1 MTSKSLILAA
11 AAVSALTAAA
21 PALAQQG
28 AATGPLSARIGHYD
42 PSRMAHQQHVH
53 EGAGS
58 MSFGALLG
66 AQALSTNLL
75 FLHRGVIDPHS
86 GIGQHFHNACEE
98 MFVILD
104 GDDIQF
110 TINGRTAVLKTP
122 AGAPDR
128 MGNAHGIY
136 NPSDRPVQWLN
147 INVGL
152 NKNYDNFDLTDDRV
166 GAPLDKIPQFVNFH
180 MDPAMMR
187 PAPASLNAGG
197 TVTYRRLLAP
207 QVFMTSWS
215 FFDQIDIP
223 AGGKIAPTPDANMSE
238 AYYVNKGAG
247 SVTVNGETVQIKAG
261 DAIPVDLGVAHSF
274 TQSGNEP
281 LELLVIGVAKDLAA
295 KQAFMAAPPP
305 PFPGGRGGRG
315 AGGGRGGDAGGRG
328 APPAGR

>member
-1 MTSKSLILAA
+1 MTRKSFAFAA
-11 AAVSALTAAA
+11 AAAALLAAA

-42 PSRMAHQQHVH
+42 PSKMAHQQHVH

-75 FLHRGVIDPHS
+75 FLHRGVIDAHS

-104 GDDIQF
+104 GDDAQF
-110 TINGRTAVLKTP
+110 TVNGRTATLKTP

-136 NPSDRPVQWLN
+136 NPSDKPIQWMN

-152 NKNYDNFDLTDDRV
+152 SKTYDNFDLHDDRV

-180 MDPAMMR
+180 MDPALMR
-187 PAPASLNAGG
+187 PAPPTLHAAGV
-197 TVTYRRLLAP
+197 VTWRRLLAP
-207 QVFMTSWS
+207 SVFMTPWA

-223 AGGKIAPTPDANMSE
+223 AGAKIAPTPDANMSE

-247 SVTVNGETVQIKAG
+247 SVTVGAETVQIKAG
-261 DAIPVDLGVAHSF
+261 DAIPVDLGQVHSF
-274 TQSGNEP
+274 TQSGAEP
-281 LELLVIGVAKDLAA
+281 LELLVVGVAKDMAA
-295 KQAFMAAPPP
+295 KQAFMAQPPP
-305 PFPGGRGGRG
+305 GFGRGGRGGRG
-315 AGGGRGGDAGGRG
+315 PARGR
-328 APPAGR
+328 

>member
-1 MTSKSLILAA
+1 MRLYVA
-11 AAVSALTAAA
+11 TAAIALMATA

-28 AATGPLSARIGHYD
+28 QASGPLSARIGHYD
-42 PSRMAHQQHVH
+42 PARMAHQKNVH
-53 EGAGS
+53 DGAGT
-58 MSFGALLG
+58 MSFGPLLG

-110 TINGRTAVLKTP
+110 TINGRTATLKTP
-122 AGAPDR
+122 AGVPDR

-136 NPSDRPVQWLN
+136 NPSDKPVQWLN

-152 NKNYDNFDLTDDRV
+152 NKNYDNFDLQDDRV
-166 GAPLDKIPQFVNFH
+166 GVALDKVPQFVNFH
-180 MDPAMMR
+180 MDQAQMR
-187 PAPASLNAGG
+187 PAPETLHATDA
-197 TVTYRRLLAP
+197 VTQRRLLAP

-223 AGGKIAPTPDANMSE
+223 AGGAIAPAPDAGMSE

-274 TQSGNEP
+274 TQSGSEP

-295 KQAFMAAPPP
+295 KAAFMAQPPV
-305 PFPGGRGGRG
+305 FPAGGRGGRG
-315 AGGGRGGDAGGRG
+315 GRGVAPAPGR
-328 APPAGR
+328 

>member
-1 MTSKSLILAA
+1 MTRKSSVFAA
-11 AAVSALTAAA
+11 AAVSALIAAA

-28 AATGPLSARIGHYD
+28 AATGPLAARIGHYD
-42 PSRMAHQQHVH
+42 PAKMAHQQHVH

-110 TINGRTAVLKTP
+110 TINGRTATLKTP

-136 NPSDRPVQWLN
+136 NPSDKPVQWLN

-152 NKNYDNFDLTDDRV
+152 NKNYDNFDLGDDRV
-166 GAPLDKIPQFVNFH
+166 DAPLDKIPQFVNFH
-180 MDPAMMR
+180 MDQALMR
-187 PAPASLNAGG
+187 PAPASLNATGA
-197 TVTYRRLLAP
+197 VTHRRLLAP
-207 QVFMTSWS
+207 SVFMTSWA

-223 AGGKIAPTPDANMSE
+223 AGAKIAPTPDANMSE

-261 DAIPVDLGVAHSF
+261 DAIPVDLGQVHSF
-274 TQSGNEP
+274 SQSGSEP

-295 KQAFMAAPPP
+295 KQAFMAIPPP
-305 PFPGGRGGRG
+305 PFPGRGGRG
-315 AGGGRGGDAGGRG
+315 AA
-328 APPAGR
+328 PAGRGPARGN

>member
-1 MTSKSLILAA
+1 MSTKSLASA
-11 AAVSALTAAA
+11 AAVTALMAAA

-28 AATGPLSARIGHYD
+28 AATGPLAARIGHYD
-42 PSRMAHQQHVH
+42 PAKMAHQQHVH

-66 AQALSTNLL
+66 AQALSAILL
-75 FLHRGVIDPHS
+75 ILHRGVIDPHS

-136 NPSDRPVQWLN
+136 NPSDKPVQWLN

-152 NKNYDNFDLTDDRV
+152 NKNYDNFDLADDRV
-166 GAPLDKIPQFVNFH
+166 GAPLDKVPQFVNFH
-180 MDPAMMR
+180 MDQALMR
-187 PAPASLNAGG
+187 PAPESLHATGA
-197 TVTYRRLLAP
+197 VTQRRLLAP

-215 FFDQIDIP
+215 FFDQIDIA
-223 AGGKIAPTPDANMSE
+223 AGGAIAPTPDANMSE

-261 DAIPVDLGVAHSF
+261 DAIPVDLGLVHSF
-274 TQSGNEP
+274 TQSGSEP
-281 LELLVIGVAKDLAA
+281 LALLVIGVAKDLGA
-295 KQAFMAAPPP
+295 KAAFMAQPPA
-305 PFPGGRGGRG
+305 FPAGGRGGRGGRG
-315 AGGGRGGDAGGRG
+315 A
-328 APPAGR
+328 PPAAGR

>member
-1 MTSKSLILAA
+1 MSRKSLAFAA
-11 AAVSALTAAA
+11 ATAALLAAA
-21 PALAQQG
+21 PAFAQQG
-28 AATGPLSARIGHYD
+28 QASGPLSARIGHYD

-86 GIGQHFHNACEE
+86 GIGEHFHNACEE

-110 TINGRTAVLKTP
+110 TINGRTATLKTP
-122 AGAPDR
+122 AGAPNR

-136 NPSDRPVQWLN
+136 NPSDKPVQWLN

-152 NKNYDNFDLTDDRV
+152 NKNYDNFDLQDDRV
-166 GAPLDKIPQFVNFH
+166 GAPLDKVPQFVNFH
-180 MDPAMMR
+180 MDPALMR
-187 PAPASLNAGG
+187 PAPANLNATG
-197 TVTYRRLLAP
+197 TVTHRRLLAP
-207 QVFMTSWS
+207 QVFMTPWS
-215 FFDQIDIP
+215 FFDQIDIA
-223 AGGKIAPTPDANMSE
+223 AGGRIAPTPDANMSE

-247 SVTVNGETVQIKAG
+247 SVTVGNETVQIKAG
-261 DAIPVDLGVAHSF
+261 DAIPVDLGQVHSF
-274 TQSGNEP
+274 TQSGAEP

-295 KQAFMAAPPP
+295 KAAFMAQPPV
-305 PFPGGRGGRG
+305 FAGGRGGRG
-315 AGGGRGGDAGGRG
+315 GRGAGGRG

>member
-1 MTSKSLILAA
+1 MTRKSFAFAA
-11 AAVSALTAAA
+11 AAVSALMAAA

-42 PSRMAHQQHVH
+42 PARMAHQQHVH
-53 EGAGS
+53 DGAGS
-58 MSFGALLG
+58 MSFGPLLG

-110 TINGRTAVLKTP
+110 TINGRTAMLKTP

-136 NPSDRPVQWLN
+136 NPSDKPVQWLN

-152 NKNYDNFDLTDDRV
+152 NKNYDNFDLQDDRV
-166 GAPLDKIPQFVNFH
+166 GAPLDKVPQFVNFH
-180 MDPAMMR
+180 MDPALMR
-187 PAPASLNAGG
+187 PAPASLNATAG
-197 TVTYRRLLAP
+197 VTHRRLLAP

-223 AGGKIAPTPDANMSE
+223 AGAAIAPAPDDNMSE

-247 SVTVNGETVQIKAG
+247 SVTVGGETVQIKAG
-261 DAIPVDLGVAHSF
+261 DAVPVDLGVTHSF
-274 TQSGNEP
+274 TQSGAEP

-305 PFPGGRGGRG
+305 PFPGRGGRG
-315 AGGGRGGDAGGRG
+315 PGGGRGGDGRG
-328 APPAGR
+328 PAPAGR

>member
-1 MTSKSLILAA
+1 MIRRRLAFA
-11 AAVSALTAAA
+11 AAVTALMAAG

-42 PSRMAHQQHVH
+42 VNKMNRSTGVH
-53 EGAGS
+53 SGAGS
-58 MSFGALLG
+58 MQFGALLG
-66 AQALSTNLL
+66 AQALSTNLI
-75 FLHRGVIDPHS
+75 FLHRGIIEPHS

-104 GDDIQF
+104 GDDAQF

-136 NPSDRPVQWLN
+136 NPSDKPIQWLN

-152 NKNYDNFDLTDDRV
+152 SKTYDNFDLKDDRV

-180 MDPAMMR
+180 MDPALMR
-187 PAPASLNAGG
+187 PAPASLNATGA
-197 TVTYRRLLAP
+197 VTHRRLLAP
-207 QVFMTSWS
+207 SVFMTPWA

-261 DAIPVDLGVAHSF
+261 DAIPVDLGQVHSF
-274 TQSGNEP
+274 TQSGGEP
-281 LELLVIGVAKDLAA
+281 LELLVIGIAKDMAA
-295 KQAFMAAPPP
+295 KQAFMAIPPV
-305 PFPGGRGGRG
+305 FPGRGGRG
-315 AGGGRGGDAGGRG
+315 RGGR
-328 APPAGR
+328 

>member
-1 MTSKSLILAA
+1 MTRKNLVFAAA
-11 AAVSALTAAA
+11 AAVSALMAAG

-42 PSRMAHQQHVH
+42 PAKMAHQQHVH

-58 MSFGALLG
+58 MSFGPLLG

-110 TINGRTAVLKTP
+110 TINGRTALLKTP

-128 MGNAHGIY
+128 MGNAHAIY
-136 NPSDRPVQWLN
+136 NPSDKPVQWLN

-152 NKNYDNFDLTDDRV
+152 NKNYDNFDLGDDRV

-180 MDPAMMR
+180 MDPALMR
-187 PAPASLNAGG
+187 PAPAALKATGA
-197 TVTYRRLLAP
+197 VTHRRLLAP
-207 QVFMTSWS
+207 QVFMTTWS

-223 AGGKIAPTPDANMSE
+223 SGGAIAPTPDANMSE

-247 SVTVNGETVQIKAG
+247 SVTVNGETVQVKAG
-261 DAIPVDLGVAHSF
+261 DAIPVDLGMVHSF
-274 TQSGNEP
+274 TQSGSEP
-281 LELLVIGVAKDLAA
+281 LELLVIGIAKDMAA
-295 KQAFMAAPPP
+295 KQAFMALPPVFP
-305 PFPGGRGGRG
+305 PGGRGGRG
-315 AGGGRGGDAGGRG
+315 AGRGPVQPRAN
-328 APPAGR
+328 

>member
-1 MTSKSLILAA
+1 MSRKSLGLAA
-11 AAVSALTAAA
+11 AITALMAAA

-28 AATGPLSARIGHYD
+28 AATGPISARIGHYD
-42 PSRMAHQQHVH
+42 PSRMAHQQNVH
-53 EGAGS
+53 AGAGS
-58 MSFGALLG
+58 MSFGPLLG

-110 TINGRTAVLKTP
+110 TINGRTAMLQTP
-122 AGAPDR
+122 AGVPDR

-136 NPSDRPVQWLN
+136 NPSDKPVQWLN

-152 NKNYDNFDLTDDRV
+152 NKNYDNFDLGDDRV
-166 GAPLDKIPQFVNFH
+166 GVPLDKVPQFVNFH
-180 MDPAMMR
+180 MDQASMR
-187 PAPASLNAGG
+187 PAPANLNPTGA
-197 TVTYRRLLAP
+197 VTHRRLLAP

-223 AGGKIAPTPDANMSE
+223 ANGKITPTPDANMSE

-247 SVTVNGETVQIKAG
+247 SVTVGEETVQIKAG
-261 DAIPVDLGVAHSF
+261 DAIPVDLGQVHSF
-274 TQSGNEP
+274 TQSGSEP
-281 LELLVIGVAKDLAA
+281 LELLVIGIAKDLAA
-295 KQAFMAAPPP
+295 KAAFMAAPPP
-305 PFPGGRGGRG
+305 PFPGRGGRG
-315 AGGGRGGDAGGRG
+315 LA
-328 APPAGR
+328 PAGRGPMPGR